1 MSLELTHSNHY
12 WIENPDLGFYSN
24 FFFSSF
30 FGSRL
35 MGVIFLLSLLILI
48 FKDIKIFLKLDI
60 ITVFLISIFLGY
72 FLPIIFG
79 YLFKPVLISRYII
92 FVLIPIILL
101 IGYLIFRIRN
111 SKIKNFIII
120 FLISITIA
128 NHFTEQSV
136 KQFFSDRV
144 PSKPQYKEAL
154 EYIAESKIQNYTVIV
169 KNMKSDTETLNSIVN
184 YIDIVDKKNN
194 FNINYVDLNDKT
206 DFVSQAWV
214 LCPQDINLKE
224 CSVPDPL
231 SNYKIIQ
238 EQNFNNI
245 NLKLIKLI

>member
-1 MSLELTHSNHY
+1 M
-12 WIENPDLGFYSN
+12 
-24 FFFSSF
+24 
-30 FGSRL
+30 
-35 MGVIFLLSLLILI
+35 
-48 FKDIKIFLKLDI
+48 
-60 ITVFLISIFLGY
+60 
-72 FLPIIFG
+72 
-79 YLFKPVLISRYII
+79 
-92 FVLIPIILL
+92 
-101 IGYLIFRIRN
+101 
-111 SKIKNFIII
+111 II

-154 EYIAESKIQNYTVIV
+154 KYIAESKIQNYTVIV

-194 FNINYVDLNDKT
+194 FNINYVNLNDKT
-206 DFVSQAWV
+206 DFVSQTWV